1 MGWFS
6 NVCSKVGTAVRN
18 VASSVASVAS
28 DVWKKTKEVAA
39 KAVVWMADNAE
50 TFVADVK
57 EAWKKVKPY
66 IEKLSPFLKQAAKAV
81 GVKYPWLSGA
91 LLILDTTL
99 QGLLAL
105 ENSPVLKKLEAAINW
120 TIAAAKNFKAT
131 FLTPEDIEEANKRK
145 ETFKEAAQN
154 MSEADAHALAL
165 AAMIN
170 DYVKIQSVIKIVFES
185 APPADFDHYLRLRA
199 TQKLLASVEGSLNAA
214 QSVGDISSD
223 DLFMLDVAAELIR
236 KSPQLSDENA
246 IKLDEIILRKFNK
259 KLIPFVFEE
268 MISAW
273 ELDLQTNQEEWA
285 FLNSSLAKET
295 VLLRRLEVSKRISEL
310 TVDEEKLLSELL
322 VSVPILKNTAS
333 VLEKKNREMQ
343 NYVYAAEGFLQVL
356 EKSGDQLEAEGRG
369 YLAEEGSKVGM
380 IVIDCAQNGKA
391 WELLNDEEQSLIIDF
406 ANIFEEDCQ
415 SRLKKMLEVEV
426 GV

>member
-6 NVCSKVGTAVRN
+6 NFCSKVGTAVRN
-18 VASSVASVAS
+18 VASSVASAAS
-28 DVWKKTKEVAA
+28 EAWKKTKEVAA
-39 KAVVWMADNAE
+39 KAVTWMADKAE
-50 TFVADVK
+50 AFVSNVK
-57 EAWKKVKPY
+57 ETWKKVKPY
-66 IEKLSPFLKQAAKAV
+66 IVALSPILKSAAAAV
-81 GVKYPWLSGA
+81 QIPWLSGA
-91 LLILDTTL
+91 ILAIDATL

-105 ENSPVLKKLEAAINW
+105 ENSPVLKKLEAAIHW
-120 TIAAAKNFKAT
+120 TIAAAKNFKTT

-333 VLEKKNREMQ
+333 ALEKKNREMQ

>member
-6 NVCSKVGTAVRN
+6 NICSKVGTAVRN

-28 DVWKKTKEVAA
+28 EVWKKTKEVAA

-50 TFVADVK
+50 TFVAEVK
-57 EAWKKVKPY
+57 ETWKKVKPY
-66 IEKLSPFLKQAAKAV
+66 IVALSPILKSAAAAV
-81 GVKYPWLSGA
+81 QIPWLSGA
-91 LLILDTTL
+91 ILAIDATL

-105 ENSPVLKKLEAAINW
+105 ENSPVLKKLEAAIHW

-310 TVDEEKLLSELL
+310 TVDEEKLLTELL
-322 VSVPILKNTAS
+322 VSVPALKNTAS
-333 VLEKKNREMQ
+333 ALEKKNREMQ

-391 WELLNDEEQSLIIDF
+391 WELLSDEEQSLIIDF